1 MDHFLKKGDR
11 IRAQWLQATD
21 ACLAGMQPKT
31 GAVGMSVVGE
41 VTHIR
46 GDHPTNPTEIRVW
59 VKPDDGGDEVVINP
73 KHIVEIL
80 D

>member
-11 IRAQWLQATD
+11 VHAQWFQATD

-31 GAVGMSVVGE
+31 GAILRD
-41 VTHIR
+41 VTGIVRHIR

-59 VKPDDGGDEVVINP
+59 VEPDEGGDEVIVNP
-73 KHIVEIL
+73 KHIVAVL
-80 D
+80 